1 MLGFAAYSAPE
12 AGASVSSITIDA
24 ASGEVL
30 SSSAADTLRY
40 PASLTKVMTLYI
52 TFDALEKGIIK
63 LDDKL
68 PVSRHAANRSPSKLG
83 LRAGSSI
90 DVKPASWPSLSN
102 LPTTAL
108 RFWPKVSVTAK
119 KILPNR

>member
-1 MLGFAAYSAPE
+1 MKSSFHRQLRRVFGYALLMLGFAAYSASE

-83 LRAGSSI
+83 PPR
-90 DVKPASWPSLSN
+90 
-102 LPTTAL
+102 
-108 RFWPKVSVTAK
+108 RFKH
-119 KILPNR
+119 

>member
-1 MLGFAAYSAPE
+1 MKSSFHGQLRRIFGYVSIILGFCAYSASE

-24 ASGEVL
+24 ATGEVL

-83 LRAGSSI
+83 LRPDSSI
-90 DVKPASWPSLSN
+90 DVQ
-102 LPTTAL
+102 
-108 RFWPKVSVTAK
+108 
-119 KILPNR
+119 

>member
-1 MLGFAAYSAPE
+1 MKSSFHRQLRRIFGYALLMLGFAAYSAPK

-52 TFDALEKGIIK
+52 TFDALEKGIMT
-63 LDDKL
+63 
-68 PVSRHAANRSPSKLG
+68 VHVMAG
-83 LRAGSSI
+83 LI
-90 DVKPASWPSLSN
+90 D
-102 LPTTAL
+102 
-108 RFWPKVSVTAK
+108 
-119 KILPNR
+119 